1 MTSYEVCWNVGDEV
15 VTARKAMR
23 RGAEA
28 TNIGW
33 KFWNLAKGQF
43 ADKVHT
49 ECYRDEDTMGPV
61 NQPAKAGNKP
71 ISIQNEYYTV
81 IFCKKN

>member
-1 MTSYEVCWNVGDEV
+1 
-15 VTARKAMR
+15 
-23 RGAEA
+23 
-28 TNIGW
+28 
-33 KFWNLAKGQF
+33 
-43 ADKVHT
+43 
-49 ECYRDEDTMGPV
+49 MGPV